1 MRVLLRQAIEAYRA
15 RTGERL
21 TYAQL
26 AEMTGLSRSTLESLA
41 SRSSYNTRLSS
52 IERICRA
59 LHCEPGELLAL
70 DEPQPRRRDVR

>member
-1 MRVLLRQAIEAYRA
+1 MRVLLREAIEAYRA

-21 TYAQL
+21 TYSKLAQ
-26 AEMTGLSRSTLESLA
+26 MTGLARSTLESLA

-59 LHCEPGELLAL
+59 LDCKPGDILAL
-70 DEPQPRRRDVR
+70 EDNQRDSR